1 MAARKAKRQAT
12 AEQRALAAKGIG
24 KITRGGAYRS
34 PARVQS
40 DQMRNVR
47 RTLQK
52 QREALKVLAAG
63 APSGSS
69 EQKRYQ
75 AREAYK
81 AQQIL
86 ASYSKGKKTG
96 KTVSGAALRKGAQ
109 RLKRMQ
115 QAAKGPTTSK
125 GFQNRERMANLDWGV
140 FMSKVSRMG
149 YSDVGVGM
157 WAPGDLKGMSHEDR
171 QQFTENALVE
181 AVERKYPGFRAEY
194 DDKGNLTDASKAD
207 LMDIVADL
215 YESTTGGVWS
225 LFDFAEDFADGG
237 GSPKDVG
244 VLAAF
249 FA

>member
-1 MAARKAKRQAT
+1 MAVRQAKNQ
-12 AEQRALAAKGIG
+12 ASPEKRALAAKGIG

-34 PARVQS
+34 PARMQS
-40 DQMRNVR
+40 DQMTNVR
-47 RTLQK
+47 RTLKK

-63 APSGSS
+63 APEGSS

-81 AQQIL
+81 AQLIL
-86 ASYSKGKKTG
+86 ATYSKGKKTG

-109 RLKRMQ
+109 RLKRLQ

-140 FMSKVSRMG
+140 FLGKVSRMG
-149 YSDVGVGM
+149 YSKVGAGM
-157 WAPGDLKGMSHEDR
+157 WSTGDVKGMSVEERRQFVEDS
-171 QQFTENALVE
+171 LVST
-181 AVERKYPGFRAEY
+181 VERKYPGFRAEY
-194 DDKGNLTDASKAD
+194 DDKGNLTDASKAE
-207 LMDIVADL
+207 LIDIVADL

-225 LFDFAEDFADGG
+225 LFEFTDSFDDGG

>member
-1 MAARKAKRQAT
+1 MAAKKASKQAT
-12 AEQRALAAKGIG
+12 AEQRSLAAKGIG

-34 PARVQS
+34 PARIQS

-47 RTLQK
+47 RTLKK
-52 QREALKVLAAG
+52 QREALKVLATG

-86 ASYSKGKKTG
+86 ATYSKGKKTG

-109 RLKRMQ
+109 RLKQ
-115 QAAKGPTTSK
+115 LQKAAKGPTTVK
-125 GFQNRERMANLDWGV
+125 GFQNRERMANLDWGA
-140 FMSKVSRMG
+140 FMGKVSRMG
-149 YSDVGVGM
+149 YSKLGAGM
-157 WAPGDLKGMSHEDR
+157 WSTGDVKGMSVEERR
-171 QQFTENALVE
+171 QLVE
-181 AVERKYPGFRAEY
+181 DSLVSTVERKYPGFHAEY
-194 DDKGNLTDASKAD
+194 DDKGKLTDASKAE
-207 LMDIVADL
+207 LIDIVADL
-215 YESTTGGVWS
+215 YESTTGDVWS
-225 LFDFAEDFADGG
+225 LFDFTDNFADGG